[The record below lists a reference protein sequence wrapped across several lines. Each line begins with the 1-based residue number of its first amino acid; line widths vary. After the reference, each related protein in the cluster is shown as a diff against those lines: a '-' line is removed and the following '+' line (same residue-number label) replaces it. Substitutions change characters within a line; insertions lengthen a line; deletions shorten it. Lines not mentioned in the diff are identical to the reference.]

1 MRPIRVLLADDEPI
15 IIRGLKK
22 LIAWDSLGLN
32 IVGEARD
39 GKELKQLIDSS
50 DPDLIISDISMP
62 GFTGIDIIRDIQ
74 ESGRP
79 IKVVFISAYQEFEYA
94 RQAIQYGAL
103 DYLVK
108 PVNTSQLEQVLS
120 KAVATIREESEGE
133 RNKLMLNHYEQKNRS
148 VTIEELLEQL
158 TDGNRSRAAQFIR
171 MAGRADTEFV
181 TVCVAEMD
189 EYDGQSF
196 HWEECERKLV
206 AFALSNIIKE
216 TVEARGKGFVFRK
229 GERFGILLQHNAPGE
244 PLQLMQD
251 LHGKINAFLKLQVS
265 VGIGRS
271 EHDIGH
277 IDESYATALKALTR
291 RYFAGLN
298 QVYVFSAESQGP
310 GECAQEC
317 LKVLQEQLNE
327 TLKSLDTDR
336 LPPLLQRILETVKQQ
351 AEGSRGKAVSSVY
364 NVILQLEQEFADY
377 GIEARIQD
385 GSPQPLLEMLH
396 EAPTFER
403 LGFELEQAV
412 NRMAELL
419 AGKIKGRENAQLS
432 QVKAHV
438 EQYYADNITL
448 ESVSARVYMNPYYFS
463 SFFKKHTGQNF
474 KNYVTEVRMRHALR
488 LLLESDL
495 MVYEIADRVGYNNA
509 RHFSDMFKRKFGKLP
524 QEYKQ
529 SYRNSWRK

>member
-22 LIAWDSLGLN
+22 LIAWEALGLS

-39 GKELKQLIDSS
+39 GKELKQLINNA

-62 GFTGIDIIRDIQ
+62 GFTGIDIIRDIH

-79 IKVVFISAYQEFEYA
+79 IKVVFISAYQEFDYA

-108 PVNTSQLEQVLS
+108 PVNTGQLEQVLS
-120 KAVATIREESEGE
+120 RAVAAIREESEGE

-158 TDGNRSRAAQFIR
+158 ADGNRSRAAEFIR
-171 MAGRADTEFV
+171 MAGRADRDFV
-181 TVCVAEMD
+181 TVCVVETD
-189 EYDGQSF
+189 EYDGQSSR
-196 HWEECERKLV
+196 WKERERKLV
-206 AFALSNIIKE
+206 TFALSNIIKE
-216 TVEARGKGFVFRK
+216 TVEAHGNGYVFRK
-229 GERFGILLQHNAPGE
+229 GERFGILLQHDAPGE
-244 PLQLMQD
+244 PLPLMQD
-251 LHGKINAFLKLQVS
+251 LHGKINAFLKLKVS

-271 EHDIGH
+271 VHDIEH
-277 IDESYATALKALTR
+277 IDESYTTALKALTR

-298 QVYVFSAESQGP
+298 QVYAYSGEVEVP
-310 GECAQEC
+310 GEYAQEE
-317 LKVLQEQLNE
+317 LKKLQEQLIE
-327 TLKSLDTDR
+327 TLQSLEYDKLT
-336 LPPLLQRILETVKQQ
+336 PLLHRLLETLKQQ
-351 AEGSRGKAVSSVY
+351 AEGSRGKAVSSTY
-364 NVILQLEQEFADY
+364 NVILQLEQEFAGY

-385 GSPQPLLEMLH
+385 GLPQPLLEMLH
-396 EAPTFER
+396 EAPTFEQ

-412 NRMAELL
+412 SRIAELL
-419 AGKIKGRENAQLS
+419 AGKIKGRDNVQLS
-432 QVKAHV
+432 RVKAHV
-438 EQYYADNITL
+438 EQHYADNITL
-448 ESVSARVYMNPYYFS
+448 ESVSAMVYMNPYYFS

-529 SYRNSWRK
+529 SYRNS